1 MRQFVK
7 MQNFPS
13 DEKDGPPAGSPPW
26 ISKFFH
32 AIDKMLL

>member
-13 DEKDGPPAGSPPW
+13 DEKDGPPAGSP
-26 ISKFFH
+26 SLVFH